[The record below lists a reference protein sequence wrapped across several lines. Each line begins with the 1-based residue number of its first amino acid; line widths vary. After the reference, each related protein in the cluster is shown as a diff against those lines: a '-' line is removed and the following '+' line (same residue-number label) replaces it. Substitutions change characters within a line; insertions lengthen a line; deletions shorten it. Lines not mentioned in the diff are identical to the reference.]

1 MSDTAFRKVT
11 NKGFRK
17 FIGKFASFI
26 QQKIIL
32 YESRLERDFL
42 YLVEWDYLDVLGVW
56 EQACRVHYYDDGKR
70 RRFTIDFLIKRTG
83 KTQMVEIKYSARAE
97 TAQYQAAFRAA
108 RAAAKRAGY
117 EFKVYTEKTIQQQP
131 RLDNIKLLI
140 YYQRTP
146 IHPQHQVLFREFFRN
161 RPYACL
167 GELIEFFNS
176 RSVETATV
184 YALIRWGIV
193 GCDIN
198 QPLIPE
204 ATVYLGSKKD

>member
-1 MSDTAFRKVT
+1 MAFRKVT

-17 FIGKFASFI
+17 FIGKFVSYVHNN
-26 QQKIIL
+26 IIA

-42 YLVEWDYLDVLGVW
+42 YLVEWDHLDVLGVW
-56 EQACRVHYYDDGKR
+56 EQACRVHYFDEGKR
-70 RRFTIDFLIKRTG
+70 RRFTIDFLIKRKE

-97 TAQYQAAFRAA
+97 TPQYQAAFRAA
-108 RAAAKRAGY
+108 RIAAKRAGY

-146 IHPQHQVLFREFFRN
+146 IHPQHQILCREFFRN
-161 RPYACL
+161 RLHASL

-176 RSVETATV
+176 KGVETATV

-204 ATVYLGSKKD
+204 AIVYLGSKKD